1 MLHEYSQVIQWWT
14 NLTKFCKIPPS
25 HSLKIVFSKCQ
36 VAKLTIIKI
45 QMKLFQINYLLT
57 LSLLFW
63 QSFQIWR
70 FAIGVTWIVG
80 SITIKKEVR
89 SILLKFRTLH
99 NQISCMIKFHHQ
111 FPLSKSSRVLFWL
124 IMFLMEVYI
133 ISWTN

>member
-14 NLTKFCKIPPS
+14 NLTNFICKIPPS

-36 VAKLTIIKI
+36 VAKLTIIRI

-89 SILLKFRTLH
+89 LILLKFRTLH

-111 FPLSKSSRVLFWL
+111 FPRSKSSRVLFWL

-133 ISWTN
+133 ISKD